1 MAYSEVMDEAEM
13 TVYEAVGGDPF
24 FVALVDRFYAG
35 VADDPVLLPLYPE
48 QDDLTGAKE
57 RLALF
62 LIQYWGG
69 PTTYSDTRGHPRLR
83 MRHAPYVIGQAERD
97 AWMARMTEAIE
108 GADELHPELAARFL
122 EYFTM
127 AADHLV
133 NR

>member
-35 VADDPVLLPLYPE
+35 VADDPILLPLYPE

-69 PTTYSDTRGHPRLR
+69 PSTYSETRGHPRLR

-97 AWMARMTEAIE
+97 AWMARMTEAVE
-108 GADELHPELAARFL
+108 GADELHPELATRFL

-127 AADHLV
+127 AADHLI
-133 NR
+133 NS

>member
-1 MAYSEVMDEAEM
+1 MDEVEM

-35 VADDPVLLPLYPE
+35 VADDPILLPLYPE

-57 RLALF
+57 RLVLF

-108 GADELHPELAARFL
+108 GADELHPELATRFM

-133 NR
+133 NS

>member
-1 MAYSEVMDEAEM
+1 MAYSEVMDEVEM

-35 VADDPVLLPLYPE
+35 VADDPILLPLYPE

-97 AWMARMTEAIE
+97 AWMARMTEAVE
-108 GADELHPELAARFL
+108 GADDLHPELAARFL

-133 NR
+133 NS

>member
-97 AWMARMTEAIE
+97 AWMARMTEAVA
-108 GADELHPELAARFL
+108 GADDLHPELAARFL

>member
-1 MAYSEVMDEAEM
+1 MEEQGI
-13 TVYEAVGGDPF
+13 TVYEAVGGHAF
-24 FVALVDRFYAG
+24 FEALVDRFYAG

-48 QDDLTGAKE
+48 QEDLTGAKE
-57 RLALF
+57 RLTLF
-62 LIQYWGG
+62 LVQYWGG

-83 MRHAPYVIGQAERD
+83 MRHMPFTIGEAERD
-97 AWMARMTEAIE
+97 AWLARMIEALD
-108 GADELHPELAARFL
+108 GADELHPELDQRFR